1 MKISKYLAAASMGA
15 AMVLALPAS
24 AAIIIYDDP
33 GSLQPAENVLLPQN
47 QNALTIIGLTN
58 QTNTSVTFHSLN
70 SETLQTPANGQARIR
85 TADGTLDA
93 LEFFLTQPTSNVFRQ
108 VEFNLNNAS
117 QGSTMVTLLLN
128 GGNTYNHT
136 IGNGQNF
143 FSAEAT
149 GSDFFTHVQFDTNGN
164 GVADIRQIR
173 IGGIGQIGAV
183 PEPSAWAMMIAGF
196 GFIGSA
202 MRRRRSKLTL
212 A

>member
-1 MKISKYLAAASMGA
+1 MKMRKLIATASTGA
-15 AMVLALPAS
+15 AMMMVLPAS

-33 GSLQPAENVLLPQN
+33 GSLQPAENVLLPGN
-47 QNALTIIGLTN
+47 QNALTVFGNTN

-93 LEFFLTQPTSNVFRQ
+93 LEFFLTQPTVNVFRQ

-117 QGSTMVTLLLN
+117 RGSTMVTLMLN
-128 GGNTYNHT
+128 GGNSYSHS

-143 FSAEAT
+143 FSALAT

-164 GVADIRQIR
+164 GVADIRQVR
-173 IGGIGQIGAV
+173 IGGIGAIAAV
-183 PEPSAWAMMIAGF
+183 PEATTWAMMIAGF
-196 GFIGSA
+196 GFIGAA
-202 MRRRRSKLTL
+202 MRRRQGKIAL